1 MVSFTDH
8 DRQTNDYGILH
19 VPSSDDAG
27 VCYNLWTTA
36 CHAQHGSNVHD
47 LTIDTTRLPVSCYS
61 TRTSMQQATNHNP
74 ELLTLQESV
83 PDVHSR
89 QMTNAQWRCIERDQ
103 RLKLLTE
110 IHDIL
115 SFSI

>member
-61 TRTSMQQATNHNP
+61 TRTSMQ
-74 ELLTLQESV
+74 
-83 PDVHSR
+83 HSR